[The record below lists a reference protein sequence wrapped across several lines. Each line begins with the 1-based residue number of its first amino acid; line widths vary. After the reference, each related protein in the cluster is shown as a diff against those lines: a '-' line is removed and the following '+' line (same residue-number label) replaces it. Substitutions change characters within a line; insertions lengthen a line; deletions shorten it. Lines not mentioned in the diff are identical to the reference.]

1 MAYHSTLYLVFF
13 LPVLLILYQAA
24 PSKYR
29 WCVLLGGSYYFYY
42 AISGVLIVYLL
53 TATLII
59 YNIAVRMELERAESR
74 LNMENLSVEDRA
86 REKERLHIKIMK
98 IMLWGICLLLG
109 ILIWKKYSNFG
120 AANLNRLLRL
130 LSLEGGVTVKP
141 AVLPIGL
148 SFFTLQAVSY
158 LLDVWRGTIHA
169 EKHLG
174 KLALFLAFFPQ
185 IMEGPICRYEQTA
198 KTLFQGKPL
207 TVARLSMG
215 GQRILWG
222 LWKKMLVADRLD
234 ILVKNVYGNYQSY
247 DGTVLAAAAVSYT
260 IQLYMEFSGCMD
272 MVIGSGELF
281 GVSLPENFRQ
291 PFFSRSVAEFWRRWH
306 ISLGTWFKDYIF
318 YPVSMSGWVRKI
330 RAWAKAGESERGRK
344 NGRERGSAHLVKC
357 CVSAAAL
364 FPVWLC
370 NGLWHGPRWSFIF
383 YGMYYFFLITLSV
396 VLEPWYGKMR
406 SRLNIKPGNRIYHG
420 FQILRTWVL
429 VVTGELFFRAEGLK
443 IGAEMFCSVLTR
455 FKISSLWDGTLLGLG
470 LDRWDFQLIA
480 GALIMVMI
488 VSYIQEK
495 GKDVRRNVE
504 MMPIAVRWCIYYG
517 VMVSLCVFGAYGPG
531 YSAVDLIYANF

>member
-24 PSKYR
+24 PVKYR
-29 WCVLLGGSYYFYY
+29 WCVLLAGSYYFYY
-42 AISGVLIVYLL
+42 AISGVLIVYLMA
-53 TATLII
+53 ATLII
-59 YNIAVRMELERAESR
+59 YNVAVRMELERAESR
-74 LNMENLSVEDRA
+74 LCMENLSAEDRA
-86 REKERLHIKIMK
+86 REKEKLRVRVKKM
-98 IMLWGICLLLG
+98 MLWGICLLLG

-130 LSLEGGVTVKP
+130 VSLGGSVSVKP

-158 LLDVWRGTIHA
+158 LLDVWRGTIRA
-169 EKHLG
+169 EKNLG

-198 KTLFQGKPL
+198 GTLFQGKAL
-207 TVARLSMG
+207 TFERLAMG

-234 ILVKNVYGNYQSY
+234 ILVKNVYGNYQNY
-247 DGTVLAAAAVSYT
+247 DGAVIAVAAVSYT

-281 GVSLPENFRQ
+281 GISLPENFRQ
-291 PFFSRSVAEFWRRWH
+291 PFFSRSVSEFWRRWH

-318 YPVSMSGWVRKI
+318 YPVSMSEGARKI
-330 RAWAKAGESERGRK
+330 RGWARK
-344 NGRERGSAHLVKC
+344 KGSANLVKC
-357 CVSAAAL
+357 CVSTVAL

-383 YGMYYFFLITLSV
+383 YGMYYFVLITLSIA
-396 VLEPWYGKMR
+396 LEPWYGRWR
-406 SRLNIKPGNRIYHG
+406 SRLNIKPDNRIYRG
-420 FQILRTWVL
+420 CQILRTCVL
-429 VVTGELFFRAEGLK
+429 VVIGELFFRAEGLK
-443 IGAEMFCSVLTR
+443 IGAKMFCSVLTR
-455 FKISSLWDGTLLGLG
+455 FKASSLWDGTLLRLG

-480 GALIMVMI
+480 GALIIVAL

-495 GKDVRRNVE
+495 GLKVRLE
-504 MMPIAVRWCIYYG
+504 LGAMPVAFRWCIYYIFL
-517 VMVSLCVFGAYGPG
+517 VSLCVFGAYGPG